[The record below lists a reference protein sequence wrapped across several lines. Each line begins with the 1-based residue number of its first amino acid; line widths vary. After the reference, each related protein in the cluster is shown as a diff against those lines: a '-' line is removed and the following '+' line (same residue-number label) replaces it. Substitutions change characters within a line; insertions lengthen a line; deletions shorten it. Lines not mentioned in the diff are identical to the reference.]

1 MIEKLAAEVSI
12 TELCSLFN
20 AARSGYYAWKK
31 RGLGK
36 RRKENTLLKEDIRR
50 IHKESDEN
58 YGSPRITS
66 ELKNKGYSCGHNR
79 VARIMKELGIK
90 GALKRRFRP
99 RTTDS
104 RHALPVSPNLLKE
117 IPRVTERDQAWV
129 SDITYIKTD
138 EGWLYLAAI
147 MDLWSRKI
155 VGWQASESLKS
166 ELVTDALQ
174 RAIDK
179 RRPNKGLIYHSDRGV
194 QYASQVCRNILQSAY
209 IASSMTA
216 AGNCYDNAAMESFWS
231 TLKTEMVYRRR
242 LESRRDTRLALFNY
256 IEVFYNRKRLHS
268 ALGYRSPEQFESRRE
283 QNIFTVPQVSI
294 ISG

>member
-1 MIEKLAAEVSI
+1 LIEKLAGEGSI
-12 TELCSLFN
+12 AELCSLFN

-31 RGLGK
+31 RGIGK
-36 RRKENTLLKEDIRR
+36 RRKENAVLKEEIRN

-58 YGSPRITS
+58 YGSPRITP

-79 VARIMKELGIK
+79 VSRLMKELGIK
-90 GALKRRFRP
+90 GALKRKFRP

-104 RHALPVSPNLLKE
+104 RHALPISPNLLKE
-117 IPRVTERDQAWV
+117 IPAVTEPDQAWV

-179 RRPNKGLIYHSDRGV
+179 RRPSKGLIYHSDRGV
-194 QYASQVCRNILQSAY
+194 QYASQVCRNILQSAD

-231 TLKTEMVYRRR
+231 TLKSEMVYRRR
-242 LESRRDTRLALFNY
+242 LQSRRDARLALFNY
-256 IEVFYNRKRLHS
+256 IEVFYNRRRLHS
-268 ALGYRSPEQFESRRE
+268 ALGYRSPEQFESRRKRYS
-283 QNIFTVPQVSI
+283 FTVSQVSI